1 MSAMVK
7 SLISRRRPVA
17 VIAILVLLVAGI
29 VFWIFRGRAAAAEY
43 ITEPVERGSIRNVV
57 NATGTVQALLTV
69 LVGSQVSGQVE
80 SLHADFNSVVR
91 RGQVLAKLDARR
103 YQAAVTDAQ
112 ANLQATQAR
121 VHTSEADLNSAI
133 ANRASSQA
141 NVESARVARD
151 NAAQILERYER
162 LRQDGIL

>member
-1 MSAMVK
+1 MLK
-7 SLISRRRPVA
+7 SFWARRRSLVVAAILILLVGGIAFWILRGRVPAADFIPEPVA
-17 VIAILVLLVAGI
+17 
-29 VFWIFRGRAAAAEY
+29 
-43 ITEPVERGSIRNVV
+43 RGSIRNEV

-80 SLHADFNSVVR
+80 SLYADFNSVVK

-112 ANLQATQAR
+112 ANLHATQAR

-141 NVESARVARD
+141 NVESAS
-151 NAAQILERYER
+151 
-162 LRQDGIL
+162 